1 MVCRTSCGI
10 SLVFL
15 IGMIYFYNMTSHSE
29 IVKSYKEKLPPHLR
43 KLYEKLSIERRNIS
57 YYGYFLGFVL
67 SLLIIYYK
75 LKVSSRNS
83 LSNISLVC
91 LVTTTCFLTNYF
103 YYILS
108 PKSDWMLNHINNQ
121 HLARVWLEMYREMQ
135 FNYHMGIVLGIMA
148 VAMLAF
154 SFRC

>member
-1 MVCRTSCGI
+1 
-10 SLVFL
+10 
-15 IGMIYFYNMTSHSE
+15 MIYFYNMTSHSE
-29 IVKSYKEKLPPHLR
+29 IVNSYKEKLPPHLR
-43 KLYEKLSIERRNIS
+43 KLYERLAIERRNIS
-57 YYGYFLGFVL
+57 YYGYLLGFIL

-75 LKVSSRNS
+75 LKVSGRNS
-83 LSNISLVC
+83 LSLVC
-91 LVTTTCFLTNYF
+91 LVTSTCFLTNYF

-121 HLARVWLEMYREMQ
+121 YQARIWLEMYREMQ

>member
-1 MVCRTSCGI
+1 
-10 SLVFL
+10 
-15 IGMIYFYNMTSHSE
+15 MTSHSE
-29 IVKSYKEKLPPHLR
+29 IVNSYKEKLPPHLR
-43 KLYEKLSIERRNIS
+43 KLYERLAIERRNIS
-57 YYGYFLGFVL
+57 YYGYLLGFIL

-75 LKVSSRNS
+75 LKVSGRNS
-83 LSNISLVC
+83 LSLVC
-91 LVTTTCFLTNYF
+91 LVTSTCFLTNYF

-121 HLARVWLEMYREMQ
+121 YQARIWLEMYREMQ

>member
-1 MVCRTSCGI
+1 MVCRTSCGV

-29 IVKSYKEKLPPHLR
+29 IVNSYKEKLPPHLR
-43 KLYEKLSIERRNIS
+43 KLYERLAIERRNIS
-57 YYGYFLGFVL
+57 YYGYLLGFIL

-75 LKVSSRNS
+75 LKVSGRNS
-83 LSNISLVC
+83 LSLVC
-91 LVTTTCFLTNYF
+91 LVTSTCFLTNYF

-121 HLARVWLEMYREMQ
+121 YQARIWLEMYREMQ